1 MNTTVKYLLKSLMRF
16 LLYFLILLPII
27 FILIKSLPG
36 NPYLFNVG
44 EHMTGS
50 QQAWYDQQV
59 ILLGLDKPIII
70 QFFIW
75 IGNLFSGNFGTSLTI
90 ANNTPV
96 IDLIGQKLPKTFE
109 LLVITLFISVP
120 LGFLIGHF
128 SGKHQNSVF
137 DYIFRGLC
145 YLGLIIIP
153 VSLGLG
159 LQYLFAIKT
168 DFLPGTNYFD
178 IGVGYIGTPYASVKP
193 IIGLPLLDFLLH
205 GRFDLWWSTLKHLI
219 MPLFCLNSVMT
230 SIIALQ
236 VRGDK
241 IKTLSDEEDFY
252 PRITK
257 YSIDFN
263 IFLIFIIVVSS
274 VFNLKGGGQLLIAS
288 IQTQDYGVSMVSM
301 LIFILILIVAN
312 FLIEVAYG
320 IYFTLRKSPTLE
332 SSEKL
337 DVEFS
342 QDETNYEIDEP
353 HFGEGK
359 QTINSPLSLSSIKNK
374 INFPLVIVGGSLLL
388 ALGILALLL
397 PVIFDKE
404 ALLYSVF
411 PTYFEAPSAEHIWGT
426 TNFGRDVFGRTLW
439 GLRPAL
445 GGGLASVLIGAIFGI
460 PLGFLAGYYRKWA
473 DRAIMGTLGI
483 LFFIPIYV
491 VTIIRVSFIGAS
503 MFNSILI
510 IGEMLIPIWAWLTRE
525 TLISNKEKTIQKE
538 EFIIKMLANFC
549 LILWITICLM
559 FLISFVGFGDS
570 SIASWGIDVN
580 NGRRH
585 LADAPWSAFY
595 PAFFPSILG
604 LILMLLH
611 FGLTTKKKA

>member
-1 MNTTVKYLLKSLMRF
+1 
-16 LLYFLILLPII
+16 
-27 FILIKSLPG
+27 
-36 NPYLFNVG
+36 
-44 EHMTGS
+44 MTGS
-50 QQAWYDQQV
+50 QQAWYNQQV
-59 ILLGLDKPIII
+59 ILLGLDKPVIT

-75 IGNLFSGNFGTSLTI
+75 IGNLFSGNFGTSITI
-90 ANNTPV
+90 SHGTPV
-96 IDLIGQKLPKTFE
+96 IDLIGQKLPKLFE

-153 VSLGLG
+153 LSLGLG
-159 LQYLFAIKT
+159 LQYIFSIKLNG
-168 DFLPGTNYFD
+168 FLPGSLYFD
-178 IGVGYIGTPYASVKP
+178 TGVQIGTSHGTVKP

-205 GRFDLWWSTLKHLI
+205 GRFDLWWSTVKHLI
-219 MPLFCLNSVMT
+219 MPLFCLNSAMT

-236 VRGDK
+236 VRADI
-241 IKTLSDEEDFY
+241 IKTLSDEEEFY

-257 YSIDFN
+257 YSLDFN
-263 IFLIFIIVVSS
+263 IFLGIVITIGQ
-274 VFNLKGGGQLLIAS
+274 VFNLQGMGQLLISA
-288 IQTQDYGVSMVSM
+288 INTIDFNVYTASM

-320 IYFTLRKSPTLE
+320 IFFTLRKFPTLE

-337 DVEFS
+337 DAEFS
-342 QDETNYEIDEP
+342 QVESNYEIDEP

-359 QTINSPLSLSSIKNK
+359 QNIKSPLSLPSIKNK
-374 INFPLVIVGGSLLL
+374 INFPVVMVGGSLLL
-388 ALGILALLL
+388 ALGIFALLL
-397 PVIFDKE
+397 PVFFDKN
-404 ALLYSVF
+404 ALTGLF
-411 PTYFEAPSAEHIWGT
+411 PIDFEAPSPEHIWGT
-426 TNFGRDVFGRTLW
+426 TMSGRDVFGRTLW
-439 GLRPAL
+439 GLRLAL
-445 GGGLASVLIGAIFGI
+445 GGGLASAAIGAIIGI

-473 DRAIMGTLGI
+473 DRAIMGILGI

-491 VTIIRVSFIGAS
+491 LILIEIMIHGPT
-503 MFNSILI
+503 MFYSILI
-510 IGEMLIPIWAWLTRE
+510 IGEMLIPIWAWFSRE
-525 TLISNKEKTIQKE
+525 TLISIQKEKTIQKE

-559 FLISFVGFGDS
+559 FLVSFAGFGDNR
-570 SIASWGIDVN
+570 IVSWGMDVN
-580 NGRRH
+580 NGRRQ
-585 LADAPWSAFY
+585 LVNAPWSVFY